1 MKVLAINSSP
11 RAGKGR
17 SKTELLLKSL
27 VEGMRQA
34 GAQVEV
40 VNLKEKKVRF
50 CQGCFTCWTKTPGQ
64 CILKDDM
71 SQELYPKWL
80 EADLA
85 IYATPLYHFSLNAH
99 MKAFVERTLPFL
111 EPFFERGEGGAIHHP
126 LRHKPPAVVMLSVAG
141 FPEMEVFSQLS
152 SWARFIFREGLL
164 AEIYRP
170 SAEALGTV
178 MGKEVLPSVQE
189 ALQTAGRELVESRR
203 VTPETMAAITQPV
216 LDKETIAGITNMF
229 WRTCLENN
237 LTPRE
242 CTEANLVPQPQTL
255 EEFLL
260 IMPLGFKAEAA
271 GDLNATIQFNFSGQ
285 VEGSCHLDIAGGKV
299 AGASGPAQSPDLAID
314 APFALWLEI
323 MSGKADP
330 QQVFMQGQAK
340 AAGDLGL
347 LMRLGQLFGS

>member
-1 MKVLAINSSP
+1 MKVMAINSSP
-11 RAGKGR
+11 RAGKGE
-17 SKTELLLKSL
+17 SKTELLLDPL

-34 GAQVEV
+34 GAQVDV
-40 VNLKEKKVRF
+40 VNLRDKKVRF

-64 CILKDDM
+64 CVLKDDM
-71 SQELYPKWL
+71 SQELFPMWL

-99 MKAFVERTLPFL
+99 LKAFVERTLPFL

-126 LRHKPPAVVMLSVAG
+126 IRHKPPAVVMLSVAG

-170 SAEALGTV
+170 AAESLASV
-178 MGKEVLPSVQE
+178 MGKDILPSVLE
-189 ALQTAGRELVESRR
+189 ALKAAGRELVEAGR
-203 VTPETMAAITQPV
+203 VTPETTAAITQPV
-216 LDKETIAGITNMF
+216 GDKETLAAIANMF
-229 WRTCLENN
+229 WRTCLENKI
-237 LTPRE
+237 TPRE
-242 CTEANLVPQPQTL
+242 FAQTSGTPQPQTL
-255 EEFLL
+255 DEFLL
-260 IMPLGFKAEAA
+260 VMPLGLNPEAA
-271 GDLNATIQFNFSGQ
+271 GDLKATIQFNFSGQ
-285 VEGSCHLDIAGGKV
+285 VEGSCHLDIAGGKAV
-299 AGASGPAQSPDLAID
+299 GAGGPAQSPDLVID

-330 QQVFMQGQAK
+330 QQAFMQGQAK
-340 AAGDLGL
+340 ASGDLGL